1 MSMMPFSWDN
11 NGIARSHASICWLWS
26 NKNQTKSP
34 QIHTTYIY
42 PCFIFSPKSF
52 AVWKRPVH
60 WHSQVKVQRP
70 IRQVSWRLGVVHFCF
85 RNWEKTSPDFT
96 GGKLW
101 KLTWQWNILPSSNG
115 RFIHCHLSFRGSF
128 VFFLQYRRPYPPGT
142 ESFTSHL
149 WKWKINDSSLC
160 LYKFQ
165 SRTPTQFQSHWPRA
179 SCKYATTMWR
189 LVHSNFF
196 PPTGCFITVA
206 KMKKQENNIMKWYPT
221 TSYS

>member
-1 MSMMPFSWDN
+1 MPFFKSPFSGDMSIMPFSWDN

-42 PCFIFSPKSF
+42 PCFIFSPKRF
-52 AVWKRPVH
+52 AVWKPPVH

-115 RFIHCHLSFRGSF
+115 RFIHCHLSFLESF
-128 VFFLQYRRPYPPGT
+128 VFFLQYRWPYPPGN
-142 ESFTSHL
+142 ESCFPIFGNGKSSTQVCTFKRGYVTSPGRYL
-149 WKWKINDSSLC
+149 
-160 LYKFQ
+160 
-165 SRTPTQFQSHWPRA
+165 
-179 SCKYATTMWR
+179 
-189 LVHSNFF
+189 
-196 PPTGCFITVA
+196 
-206 KMKKQENNIMKWYPT
+206 
-221 TSYS
+221 

>member
-142 ESFTSHL
+142 ESFFPIFGNGKST
-149 WKWKINDSSLC
+149 
-160 LYKFQ
+160 
-165 SRTPTQFQSHWPRA
+165 TQVPIDPGPPA
-179 SCKYATTMWR
+179 KYATTMWR
-189 LVHSNFF
+189 LVHEKNSS
-196 PPTGCFITVA
+196 PPLITGCFITVA